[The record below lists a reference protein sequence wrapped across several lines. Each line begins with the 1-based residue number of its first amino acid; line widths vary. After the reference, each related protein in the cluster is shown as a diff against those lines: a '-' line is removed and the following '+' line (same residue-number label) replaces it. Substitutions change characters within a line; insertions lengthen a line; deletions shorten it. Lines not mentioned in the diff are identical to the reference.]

1 MPCAPKGSSLAG
13 DTHSKAL
20 NAGPPRRAL
29 RGVRW
34 DSRAAWQAQLSPLGS
49 ERQLCAGPSS
59 QHTAAGLPA
68 QSTLET
74 TQGRGKAQPQLSW
87 ARAEVWVGESP
98 RPTTKLSRTHHLA
111 LQKHKTNSQRGFS
124 APGTFSLP
132 LLQDNDTGTGLSL
145 VRAALGLTVFH
156 VLFL

>member
-1 MPCAPKGSSLAG
+1 MLDLQEEHYEGYVGIHGLPGRLSSRHLAL
-13 DTHSKAL
+13 K
-20 NAGPPRRAL
+20 
-29 RGVRW
+29 
-34 DSRAAWQAQLSPLGS
+34 DSSVLARAA
-49 ERQLCAGPSS
+49 
-59 QHTAAGLPA
+59 HTAAGLPA
-68 QSTLET
+68 QSTLEA

-98 RPTTKLSRTHHLA
+98 RPTTKRSRTHHLA

-124 APGTFSLP
+124 APGTFGLP
-132 LLQDNDTGTGLSL
+132 LLRDNDTGTGLSL